1 MSAPGLVVFGEDW
14 GAHPSSTQ
22 HIMARL
28 AAERDVV
35 WINSIGLRRPR
46 LTARDVK
53 RIVDKL
59 MRMARP
65 AHGLRAESAPR
76 PPRVRTLDPRAV
88 PWPGAR
94 LAAALNRALV
104 GAQARAAMTRAGLER
119 PILWTSLPSALDVVD
134 AVPHRALVYYCGD
147 DFSSLAGVDHAP
159 VARMEARLAARA
171 DLILAASE
179 PLAARFPAHKTM
191 LAPHGVDYDLFATP
205 APRAPDLPP
214 RPEGGAIAGFYGALA
229 DWIDVDMLA
238 RAARALPRWTF
249 VFVGPVHAPAEAL
262 ARLPNV
268 RLLGPR
274 PHAALPSYAQH
285 WDVSLLPF
293 RDNAQIRA
301 CNPLKLREYLAA
313 GSPIAAT
320 DFPALRP
327 YADLVCIAQ
336 TPQDF
341 QNAIEQAAQDAQ
353 RNATRRARV
362 QEESWDARAQA
373 IARAL
378 DALP

>member
-22 HIMARL
+22 HIVARL

-46 LTARDVK
+46 LDARDMK
-53 RIVDKL
+53 RAAAKL
-59 MRMARP
+59 LRMARP
-65 AHGLRAESAPR
+65 ARVPPQTTQAR
-76 PPRVRTLDPRAV
+76 PPRLRTLDPRAA
-88 PWPGAR
+88 PWPGNR
-94 LAAALNRALV
+94 LAALFNRKIV
-104 GAQARAAMTRAGLER
+104 GAQTRAAMAHMGLAR
-119 PILWTSLPSALDVVD
+119 PILWASLPSAIEIVD

-147 DFSSLAGVDHAP
+147 DFSGLAGVDHEP
-159 VARMEARLAARA
+159 VMALEARLAARA
-171 DLILAASE
+171 DLILAASA
-179 PLAARFPAHKTM
+179 PLAARFPPAKTL

-205 APRAPDLPP
+205 APRAQDLPQ
-214 RPEGGAIAGFYGALA
+214 RPQGGALAGFYGALA
-229 DWIDVDMLA
+229 DWIDVDMLTQ
-238 RAARALPRWTF
+238 AASALPHWTF
-249 VFVGPVHAPAEAL
+249 VFIGPVQTQAAGL

-274 PHAALPSYAQH
+274 PHADLPSYAQH

-301 CNPLKLREYLAA
+301 CDPLKLREYLAA
-313 GSPIAAT
+313 GPPIAAT

-327 YADLVCIAQ
+327 YADLLHIAPA
-336 TPQDF
+336 PQDF
-341 QNAIEQAAQDAQ
+341 QNTLLRAVKDHA
-353 RNATRRARV
+353 RNETRRARV
-362 QEESWDARAQA
+362 REESWDARAHA

-378 DALP
+378 AALA